1 MHQIFDSTENYLE
14 AIVKL
19 TQEHGHVRSIDLA
32 NFFDISRASVSNAV
46 KKMEEENYVL
56 MAKDGSLTLT
66 PSGRNLGES
75 IYDRHLTLRK
85 FLLSIGV
92 DEKTA
97 DEDACRIEHA
107 ISAET
112 FSHLKDYLKEN
123 KIL

>member
-85 FLLSIGV
+85 FLLFIGV

-107 ISAET
+107 ISEET

>member
-19 TQEHGHVRSIDLA
+19 TRENGHVRSIDLA

-46 KKMEEENYVL
+46 KKMEEENYLL

-107 ISAET
+107 ISEET
-112 FSHLKDYLKEN
+112 FSHLKDYLTEN